1 MKEEGFPV
9 TFAAGPEEWLVVGV
23 RLSLIGPEQAQRSR
37 WRKLD
42 GLCFGKLLE
51 GARARWNQAL
61 SAVIVYDGTRAQRTV
76 SYTVLYRSLLQRV
89 TSVKR
94 GNISAALVELCTA
107 TAGTR
112 FTVSNIWDT
121 YRTMHAL
128 QMLLE
133 PRRRTDTVM
142 HPHEKQ
148 QAVSVA

>member
-23 RLSLIGPEQAQRSR
+23 RLSLIGPEQAQR
-37 WRKLD
+37 
-42 GLCFGKLLE
+42 
-51 GARARWNQAL
+51 
-61 SAVIVYDGTRAQRTV
+61 TV

-94 GNISAALVELCTA
+94 GNISAASVELCTA

-148 QAVSVA
+148 QAVSAA